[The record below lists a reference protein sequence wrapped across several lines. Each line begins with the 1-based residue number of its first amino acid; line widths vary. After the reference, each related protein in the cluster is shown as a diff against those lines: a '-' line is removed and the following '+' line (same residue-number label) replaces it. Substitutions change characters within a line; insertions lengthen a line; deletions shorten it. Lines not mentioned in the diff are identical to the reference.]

1 MEHWS
6 LAKKGTL
13 INVLFSLSAVFI
25 LIAGAIVGVDLI
37 KFNFLF
43 GVIIPYTAITIFI
56 LGIILQ
62 VIKWAKSPV
71 PFHIPTV
78 AGQQKSLPWIKS
90 SKLESPSSTLGVI
103 GRMLL
108 EILFFRSL
116 FRNTKSELK
125 NGPRLVYGSNKYLW
139 LGALVFHWS
148 ILVIFL
154 RHFRFF
160 MQPIPS
166 FVLALQNLDGFFQ
179 IGLPVLYIS
188 DVLITLALLYLIF
201 RRVADLKIRYI
212 SLASDYFPLFLIL
225 SIAVTGILMRYFDRV
240 DIVKVKELAIGI
252 FSFHPTVPDGIGVLF
267 YIHLFL
273 VCTLITY
280 FPFSKL
286 LHMPGIFLT
295 PTRNLANNSRMVR
308 HINPWNRPVRVHTYE
323 EYEDEFR
330 DKMKASGLPVEKE

>member
-1 MEHWS
+1 MEYWS
-6 LAKKGTL
+6 TGNRGALMNIMFSISVVIILAAAAL
-13 INVLFSLSAVFI
+13 
-25 LIAGAIVGVDLI
+25 VGVDLI
-37 KFNFLF
+37 KLNFLF
-43 GVIIPYTAITIFI
+43 GILIPYAAITIFI
-56 LGIILQ
+56 VGIIAQ
-62 VIKWAKSPV
+62 VIKWARSPV

-116 FRNTKSELK
+116 FRNTKSELRK
-125 NGPRLVYGSNKYLW
+125 GPRLAYGSNKYLW
-139 LGALVFHWS
+139 LGAILFHWS
-148 ILVIFL
+148 FLIIFL

-160 MQPIPS
+160 MQPVPS
-166 FVLALQNLDGFFQ
+166 LVLGLQNLDGFLQ
-179 IGLPVLYIS
+179 IGVPILYITDAVIS
-188 DVLITLALLYLIF
+188 IALLYLIF
-201 RRVADLKIRYI
+201 RRIIDSKIRYI

-225 SIAVTGILMRYFDRV
+225 SIALTGILMRYFDRV

-252 FSFHPTVPDGIGVLF
+252 FSFNPAVPEGIGVLF

-273 VCTLITY
+273 VCTLISY

-286 LHMPGIFLT
+286 LHMPGIFLS

-308 HINPWNRPVRVHTYE
+308 HVNPWNRPVMVHSYE